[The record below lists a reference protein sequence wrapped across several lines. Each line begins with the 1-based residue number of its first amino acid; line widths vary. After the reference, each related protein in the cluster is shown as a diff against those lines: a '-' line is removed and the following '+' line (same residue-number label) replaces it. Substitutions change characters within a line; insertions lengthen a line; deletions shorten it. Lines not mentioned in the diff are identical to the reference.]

1 MLSIVSPFENTGHKT
16 KLWMLLYMCVFLLQF
31 MSEKPA
37 LPSVWIRDMC
47 PVDARAMFVPS
58 LVFSHLVGIHL
69 KHNHLFSF
77 NPIDKIIW
85 SLSKNVIIINIYYR

>member
-37 LPSVWIRDMC
+37 LLSVWIRDY
-47 PVDARAMFVPS
+47 VPS
-58 LVFSHLVGIHL
+58 GCKSYVCSFLGIL
-69 KHNHLFSF
+69 PLSWYSF
-77 NPIDKIIW
+77 EA
-85 SLSKNVIIINIYYR
+85 

>member
-37 LPSVWIRDMC
+37 LPSIWIRDY
-47 PVDARAMFVPS
+47 VPS
-58 LVFSHLVGIHL
+58 GC
-69 KHNHLFSF
+69 
-77 NPIDKIIW
+77 
-85 SLSKNVIIINIYYR
+85 KNYV